1 MNQFEEKF
9 FLKYVPNWEVL
20 KWVIHQHWL
29 GIVNILILWLSLWAL
44 IPSFLY
50 YYSER
55 LKELIPFY
63 YLEWL
68 LIFIFIKVIYEIFN
82 WYNDVW
88 IITNQWVVELEWAL
102 FSTNMKT
109 VKYENIEWVEVEQ
122 YWIWDTVFNKWD
134 IVIAKIW
141 DDEFRLFNAKIPYDA
156 VNKIEKFSKEKWEE
170 SNNEKMDKFDII
182 MEALS
187 WVVEDYLDKKWTS
200 KKTKKELKNHDE
212 KEEEISE
219 QFVNKYKKIPTNSI
233 DLR

>member
-29 GIVNILILWLSLWAL
+29 WIINIILLWLCLWAL

-50 YYSER
+50 YYSDS
-55 LKELIPFY
+55 LKNLIPFY
-63 YLEWL
+63 YLEWFL
-68 LIFIFIKVIYEIFN
+68 FLVFIKIIYEMFN

-88 IITNQWVVELEWAL
+88 IITDEWVVELERAL

-122 YWIWDTVFNKWD
+122 YWIWDTIFNKWD

-141 DDEFRLFNAKIPYDA
+141 DDEFRLFNAIIPYDA
-156 VNKIEKFSKEKWEE
+156 VNVIEKFSRQKWEE
-170 SNNEKMDKFDII
+170 ENDPNMDKFDMI

-187 WVVEDYLDKKWTS
+187 WVVEDYLEKKWS
-200 KKTKKELKNHDE
+200 NNSLNKTWTRKNLKLKDE
-212 KEEEISE
+212 DYEEKNER
-219 QFVNKYKKIPTNSI
+219 NNIPNNSI